1 MAELENATA
10 TRDAIGKLNAEA
22 ILTYKTDPMEDDDVS
37 WVSPQELC
45 AVATRLREAVQAGSP
60 EAETI
65 LETYEKGANGIEP
78 IAQEFIRDLDDI
90 ITVTRC
96 AEESGATSM
105 TLEVNW

>member
-37 WVSPQELC
+37 WVSPQELR
-45 AVATRLREAVQAGSP
+45 AAATRLREAVQAGSP

-65 LETYEKGANGIEP
+65 LETYEKRAP
-78 IAQEFIRDLDDI
+78 TALSRSLK
-90 ITVTRC
+90 
-96 AEESGATSM
+96 SLSATLTTSSQ
-105 TLEVNW
+105 